1 MVANLYLIFKENQKI
16 EKMKAFVNKVKNK
29 NALIWQLNYPIKK
42 FILFLIFIRLFNQAK
57 III

>member
-29 NALIWQLNYPIKK
+29 NALI
-42 FILFLIFIRLFNQAK
+42 
-57 III
+57 